1 MTRRKPTQGASRKRA
16 ATVKERRAPLNRSAT
31 HRLGAVKHPQRGHL
45 MTEQRNARSMKLDA
59 LTISAAFDVMN
70 AEDARVPGAVA
81 KAKREIVRAI
91 EIVSSAWQRGG
102 RLIYIGAGTSGRLGV
117 LDASECPPTF
127 RSDPKMVRGIIA
139 GGKKAL
145 WRSVEGAEDEASAAV
160 AAIRDIGLTRR
171 DVLMGIATGGTTP
184 YVHAALAEARRRG
197 AKTIFFA
204 CVPMRQVRAACD
216 VDIRVL
222 VGPEVLTGSTRL
234 KAGTATKLVLNTI
247 TTLSMVR
254 LGKTYGNLM
263 VDLNSYACRKLVDRA
278 TRVVS
283 EVIRGSYDVSGQLLH
298 AARGSAKTAIVMGL
312 HGLDRDAAEKL
323 LKEHGGRVRE
333 VMHSTGG
340 PRRRARP
347 ARARSR
353 A

>member
-1 MTRRKPTQGASRKRA
+1 MKQTR
-16 ATVKERRAPLNRSAT
+16 
-31 HRLGAVKHPQRGHL
+31 RGHL
-45 MTEQRNARSMKLDA
+45 LTEQRNARSTNLDA
-59 LTISAAFDVMN
+59 LTLADAFDVMN
-70 AEDARVPGAVA
+70 AEDVQVPRAVA

-91 EIVSSAWQRGG
+91 EMVSAAWQRGG

-127 RSDPKMVRGIIA
+127 RSDPRMVRGIIA

-160 AAIRDIGLTRR
+160 AAIRDMKLTRH

-197 AKTIFFA
+197 TKTIFFA
-204 CVPMRQVRAACD
+204 CVPRQQVHATCD

-254 LGKTYGNLM
+254 LGKTFGNLM

-283 EVIRGSYDVSGQLLH
+283 EVTGQSYSASSRLLR

-312 HGLDRDAAEKL
+312 CGLPRDAAEQL
-323 LKEHGGRVRE
+323 LRRHGGRVRG
-333 VMHSTGG
+333 VMQSAGTGS
-340 PRRRARP
+340 RRART